1 MMLTKADC
9 RWQVRALLEE
19 NRQRLP
25 ELSVAALKALRT
37 NANFVAAR
45 RVLLF
50 HSLPDEV
57 CTHRFLQEIA
67 ETKQV
72 FLPIVQGRK
81 MWVTEFRSNDAL
93 RQGAFR
99 IQEPQGEPYA
109 GMIDAAVVPGVAFDN
124 AGHRLGRGKGYYDK
138 FLATN
143 DCYKIGL
150 CFSFQRLPSIP
161 SEAHDVLMDE
171 VVSD

>member
-1 MMLTKADC
+1 MTKAEC
-9 RWQVRALLEE
+9 RRQVRALLEA

-25 ELSVAALKALRT
+25 ELSVAALATLRT
-37 NANFVAAR
+37 NAHFVAAR

-50 HSLPDEV
+50 HSLSDEV
-57 CTHRFLQEIA
+57 CTHQFLHEIA
-67 ETKQV
+67 TTKQV
-72 FLPIVQGRK
+72 FLPVVQGDT
-81 MWVTEFRSNDAL
+81 MYIAEFRPHDDL
-93 RQGAFR
+93 QQGAFR
-99 IQEPQGEPYA
+99 IQEPQGEPYV